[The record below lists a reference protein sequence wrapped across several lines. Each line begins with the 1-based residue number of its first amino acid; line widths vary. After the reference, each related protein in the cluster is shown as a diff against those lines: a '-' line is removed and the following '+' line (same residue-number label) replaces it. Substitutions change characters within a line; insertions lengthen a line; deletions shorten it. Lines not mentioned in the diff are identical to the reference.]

1 MTWWDAVKNW
11 YAGKREEPFPTPG
24 PETPD
29 REVKY
34 TGAADWLSKRAN
46 LTTVMGSKE
55 LAAEWTEKARA
66 QAFFSARVAE
76 GHILDRLRKVSDAFS
91 RGEIGQAEARTELKK
106 FLLREGYDPKQA
118 GLRNL
123 ASTARL
129 NLILEQ
135 NARMAAAVGQYQAEM
150 DPDML
155 ERFPYLQYHSQT
167 DDRVRDD
174 HGKYNGKVYHKLDPI
189 WKRLRPPR
197 DLRCRCWYEQIDEDT
212 AKEIGISSGEKPPPL
227 PESGFAFDPAHAFE
241 EFDLS
246 LIHDGKF
253 RNQVADTLKREYNM
267 SLGDNFKAFF
277 RREDQ
282 EEQEDSEEAPV
293 FDAKFP
299 SVARNEMRKI
309 LPGVIIDLA
318 GVKKAEPVNRLNRC
332 LCKVKQETGLEGLK
346 AVMVDSSMKRSTPG
360 SYSAETGILR
370 LNPVHMNDPGIW
382 KKFKV
387 GRHGEYEGLLSN
399 IYAGKEVE
407 SVALHELYHS
417 VSERIIA
424 KPGGEAKRKMLVEC
438 FERAKREGFSISGHG
453 MDDEHEFFAELKTGK
468 ELANRSYPDYIEE
481 TLKEFLL

>member
-11 YAGKREEPFPTPG
+11 YAGKSEEPFPTPG

-46 LTTVMGSKE
+46 LTTIMGSKE

-106 FLLREGYDPKQA
+106 FLLREGCDPKQA

-135 NARMAAAVGQYQAEM
+135 NARMAAAVGQYQAGM

-155 ERFPYLQYHSQT
+155 EAFPYWRYISRN
-167 DDRVRDD
+167 DEMVRDD
-174 HGKYNGKVYHKLDPI
+174 HARYNGKVYSKLDPI
-189 WKRLRPPR
+189 WRRIFPPR
-197 DLRCRCWYEQIDEDT
+197 DFRCRCRIEQLEEEE
-212 AKEIGISSGEKPPPL
+212 ARSVGISVGGKLPPL

-282 EEQEDSEEAPV
+282 EEQEDSEEPPV

-299 SVARNEMRKI
+299 SVARDEMRKI